1 MAEVITALTAL
12 RFDREADPYPTVVP
26 VRVVIAADVIPAPVM
41 VAEVIVALRMSA
53 LLIDALPNE
62 AVVASRLV
70 TVPDEE
76 VRVVI
81 LALVTLRLVIVAL
94 EAPDDK

>member
-1 MAEVITALTAL
+1 MVPVKVVITA
-12 RFDREADPYPTVVP
+12 E
-26 VRVVIAADVIPAPVM
+26 VIPAPVI

-53 LLIDALPNE
+53 LLIDALPND
-62 AVVASRLV
+62 AVVASKLV

-94 EAPDDK
+94 AAPEVR